1 MNQNKICTKCN
12 IEKPLFDF
20 YKHSTG
26 KYGTMSACKMC
37 TSKDKKQYE
46 RENKE
51 IVIERNR
58 AYRQD
63 NKERICEQKK
73 QYIQTNKK
81 QISERK
87 KRWYEANKSY
97 VAEQKKLYAQT
108 PKGKAVEKAH
118 SQNRRAHKRAN
129 GGKHTGAEI
138 LKLFELQS
146 EVCPFC
152 KVKLCKSGKNKYH
165 IDHIMP
171 LSKGGSNSIE
181 NLQLLCPKC
190 NMSKHDKLPEE
201 FAQQHGKLL

>member
-1 MNQNKICTKCN
+1 MVTKTCTKCN

-37 TSKDKKQYE
+37 MSKDKKQYDH
-46 RENKE
+46 ENKE
-51 IVIERNR
+51 IVTERNR
-58 AYRQD
+58 IYRQD
-63 NKERICEQKK
+63 NKERIYEQKK

-97 VAEQKKLYAQT
+97 VAEQKKLYAET
-108 PKGKAVEKAH
+108 PKGKAVARANNH
-118 SQNRRAHKRAN
+118 NRRAQKLNN

-138 LKLFELQS
+138 LALFELQS
-146 EVCPFC
+146 GVCPYC
-152 KVKLCKSGKNKYH
+152 KAKLYKNGNNKYH

-181 NLQLLCPKC
+181 NLQLLCPTC
-190 NMSKHDKLPEE
+190 NLSKHDKLPEE